1 MDESTDSQEFSDDY
15 SSNSGD
21 YSSSSDDV
29 DSIPAA
35 QSWTAN
41 RPSTSQL
48 PPHTTN
54 RRSLQ
59 LPERGSLHST
69 SDLTHASHAN
79 RNHSSRSLN
88 NHSPESR
95 PNSHFPPRPREPAQ
109 FDLPDFPLP
118 TASRDN
124 RLPPYSG
131 RVDPASSVFDTQDW
145 SDWDNS
151 LIPPLPPRPA
161 SRVSWGSND
170 SFDLPLHPTLSDFV
184 DLTNANSPPNMPAS
198 GDKRRATKSRST
210 TASIVGSS
218 NKRRKTAAGGKM
230 EKSIKHEE
238 PSIEEVDLR
247 DVDDDD
253 GLSKALQK
261 QQESVIKAQRDAEC
275 GKPTKLSGLQCVVCL
290 DNVKDMTATQC
301 GELSLKWPPNTWQVD
316 TYRHQGISSAT
327 AVSWK
332 LSLQASSKRSN
343 QASSA
348 HAAQCAVRKSGGQ
361 RPIKPQQII
370 QYWKSGA

>member
-1 MDESTDSQEFSDDY
+1 MEESTDSQEFSDDY
-15 SSNSGD
+15 SSSSEE
-21 YSSSSDDV
+21 YSSSSDDIE
-29 DSIPAA
+29 STLAG
-35 QSWTAN
+35 QSWITN
-41 RPSTSQL
+41 PPSTSQL
-48 PPHTTN
+48 PPQTPI
-54 RRSLQ
+54 RRSLH

-69 SDLTHASHAN
+69 NHLTHASHAN
-79 RNHSSRSLN
+79 RYHSGRSLN
-88 NHSPESR
+88 NYSPEPR
-95 PNSHFPPRPREPAQ
+95 PNSNIPPRPREPAQ

-124 RLPPYSG
+124 RLPPYGG
-131 RVDPASSVFDTQDW
+131 RVDPASSVFDSQDW

-184 DLTNANSPPNMPAS
+184 DLTNANSPPDMPAL
-198 GDKRRATKSRST
+198 GDKRRATTSRST

-230 EKSIKHEE
+230 EKPIKPEDTG
-238 PSIEEVDLR
+238 IEEVDLR

-301 GELSLKWPPNTWQVD
+301 GEYLSNG
-316 TYRHQGISSAT
+316 HQAPSKLTRIVIRASLLPRLSYGSSHC
-327 AVSWK
+327 
-332 LSLQASSKRSN
+332 RR
-343 QASSA
+343 
-348 HAAQCAVRKSGGQ
+348 AARG
-361 RPIKPQQII
+361 RTRQI
-370 QYWKSGA
+370 